1 MNNSQ
6 LSAHK
11 SDFSHGSH
19 TATSQL
25 ASHNSP
31 LNQLREK
38 IRAVETEN
46 RRDDGIRIKH
56 GCEAIDRLLPDGGYS
71 RGTLI
76 QWISVGG
83 QGAEYLSLRV
93 AQQACQ
99 SGGAL
104 VIADPCK
111 QFFAPAAAAMGI
123 DLSHLIVLQAANEK
137 DLLWGIDQALRCPAV
152 GAVWGWL
159 NVIDQRQFRRFQL
172 SAESSGAIGL
182 FLQPYAAAC
191 KPSWAEV
198 QWLVGLGASRSLS
211 TLSQEAKQ
219 ASSSSSQKSGLQ
231 SCQPVSDKPSG
242 LQALQ
247 PVSEESTRLQS
258 CQPVFE
264 KSTRLRSISLQLT
277 RCRGT
282 HTGKSICITI
292 DPVTGKIEPASR
304 RIEAT
309 EVLRSTNSERSTR
322 SARPTNSQPLTK
334 PNYVVRGA
342 S

>member
-76 QWISVGG
+76 QWISGGG
-83 QGAEYLSLRV
+83 QGAEYLSLRI

-99 SGGAL
+99 TGGAL

-111 QFFAPAAAAMGI
+111 QFFPPAAAAMGI

-198 QWLVGLGASRSLS
+198 QWLVGLGA
-211 TLSQEAKQ
+211 
-219 ASSSSSQKSGLQ
+219 LQ
-231 SCQPVSDKPSG
+231 SPSECSLDMAFRLETSQPASDT
-242 LQALQ
+242 A
-247 PVSEESTRLQS
+247 
-258 CQPVFE
+258 
-264 KSTRLRSISLQLT
+264 TRLRTVSLQLT

-282 HTGKSICITI
+282 HAGKSIRVTI
-292 DPVTGKIEPASR
+292 DPVTGVIEPASR
-304 RIEAT
+304 RIEMTAGFG
-309 EVLRSTNSERSTR
+309 SANSRKR
-322 SARPTNSQPLTK
+322 I
-334 PNYVVRGA
+334 
-342 S
+342 